1 MRMLLGTDWLD
12 FLEEKVVF
20 PFQSSAI
27 VPGRW
32 HLPTRL
38 ELESIW
44 LIKCTFCEHCI
55 VDGSV

>member
-20 PFQSSAI
+20 PFQNSAI

-32 HLPTRL
+32 HPPIRQIRKHMV
-38 ELESIW
+38 E
-44 LIKCTFCEHCI
+44 
-55 VDGSV
+55 